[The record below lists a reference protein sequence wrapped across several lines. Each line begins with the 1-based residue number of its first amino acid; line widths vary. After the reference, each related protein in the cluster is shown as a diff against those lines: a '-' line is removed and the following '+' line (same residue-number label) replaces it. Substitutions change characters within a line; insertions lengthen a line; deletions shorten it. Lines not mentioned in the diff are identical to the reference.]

1 MRFLVCVKSEYNAIS
16 YHRLK
21 KPFEYLQK
29 EGHHCDFID
38 NFTNDVVIDG
48 YDYFVYNRSIGYG
61 DADFGLIE
69 KVKAE
74 GIKVIIDVD
83 DLWELPENHPIVW
96 RDDVDY
102 DEWKNNFLMNIAFA
116 DYVWTS
122 TEYLKAIIE
131 DHFTNKPVIVAKNA
145 IDLNDPQWGDR
156 KLKSKNRN
164 KTVIGYAGSTTH
176 YGDLDQMKVPLR
188 RLNNNKI
195 FRRNMVL
202 QLSGVDFVTPYA
214 KKVWHHQLGIFTDDG
229 KNKNVF
235 ISGGVRV
242 NQYARFFDQM
252 DIVIAP
258 LLDNE
263 FNRCKSELKVLEA
276 GAKWLPFIGSDMV
289 TFSRTGANID
299 LCSNGDEWVESIL
312 ELSLDKSLRES
323 LGKEL
328 GEYVRDMYK
337 IDKENQARLSIL

>member
-21 KPFEYLQK
+21 NPFKYLK
-29 EGHHCDFID
+29 KKGHQFDFIN
-38 NFTNDVVIDG
+38 NFTDDVVIEG

-61 DADFGLIE
+61 DSDFVLLE
-69 KVKAE
+69 KIKAQ
-74 GIKVIIDVD
+74 GIKIIIDVD
-83 DLWELPENHPIVW
+83 DLWELPNHHPIVW

-102 DEWKNNFLMNIAFA
+102 GEWKNNFLMNIAFA

-122 TEYLKAIIE
+122 TEYLKMKIE
-131 DHFTNKPVIVAKNA
+131 DLFDNKPVVVVKNA
-145 IDLNDPQWGDR
+145 IDYDDPQWVD
-156 KLKSKNRN
+156 SKGKRRNKN

-176 YGDLDQMKVPLR
+176 YGDLDQMKIPFR
-188 RLNNNKI
+188 RLNNNKT
-195 FRRNMVL
+195 FRRNMVF
-202 QLSGVDFVTPYA
+202 QLSGTDFVNDYA

-235 ISGGVRV
+235 ISGGVKV

-258 LLDNE
+258 LIDNE

-276 GAKWLPFIGSDMV
+276 GSKWLPFIGSDMI

-299 LCSNGDEWVESIL
+299 LCSNNDEWVESIL
-312 ELSLDKSLRES
+312 ELSFDKSLREM

-328 GEYVRDMYK
+328 GEYVRDVYS
-337 IDKENQARLSIL
+337 IDKENQSRLSIL

>member
-29 EGHHCDFID
+29 KGHHCDFVY
-38 NFTNDVVIDG
+38 NFTYDVVIEG

-61 DADFGLIE
+61 DVDIGLLE
-69 KVKAE
+69 KIRSQ
-74 GIKVIIDVD
+74 GIKIIIDVD
-83 DLWELPENHPIVW
+83 DLWELPNHHPIVW

-102 DEWKNNFLMNIAFA
+102 GEWKNNFLMNIAFA

-122 TEYLKAIIE
+122 TEYLKMKIE
-131 DHFTNKPVIVAKNA
+131 DLFENKPVVVVKNA
-145 IDLNDPQWGDR
+145 IDYDDPQWVD
-156 KLKSKNRN
+156 SKGKRRNKN

-176 YGDLDQMKVPLR
+176 YGDLDQMKIPFR
-188 RLNNNKI
+188 RLNNNKS
-195 FRRNMVL
+195 FRRNMVF
-202 QLSGVDFVTPYA
+202 QLSGVDFVNPYA

-235 ISGGVRV
+235 ISGGVKV

-258 LLDNE
+258 LIDNE

-276 GAKWLPFIGSDMV
+276 GSKWLPFIGSDMI

-299 LCSNGDEWVESIL
+299 LCSDNDEWVESIL
-312 ELSLDKSLRES
+312 ELSLDKSLREM

-328 GEYVRDMYK
+328 GEYVRDVYS

>member
-21 KPFEYLQK
+21 NPFKYLK
-29 EGHHCDFID
+29 KKGHQFDFIN
-38 NFTNDVVIDG
+38 NFTDDVVIEG

-61 DADFGLIE
+61 DSDFVLLE
-69 KVKAE
+69 KIKAQ
-74 GIKVIIDVD
+74 GIKIIIDVD
-83 DLWELPENHPIVW
+83 DLWELPNHHPIVW

-102 DEWKNNFLMNIAFA
+102 GEWKNNFLMNIAFA

-122 TEYLKAIIE
+122 TEYLKMKIE
-131 DHFTNKPVIVAKNA
+131 DLFDNKPVVVVKNA
-145 IDLNDPQWGDR
+145 IDYNDPQWVD
-156 KLKSKNRN
+156 SKGKRRNKN

-176 YGDLDQMKVPLR
+176 YGDLDQMKIPFR
-188 RLNNNKI
+188 RLNNNKT
-195 FRRNMVL
+195 FRRNMVF
-202 QLSGVDFVTPYA
+202 QLSGTDFVNDYA

-235 ISGGVRV
+235 ISGGVKV

-258 LLDNE
+258 LIDNE

-276 GAKWLPFIGSDMV
+276 GSKWLPFIGSDMI

-299 LCSNGDEWVESIL
+299 LCSNNDEWVESIL
-312 ELSLDKSLRES
+312 ELSFDKSLREM

-328 GEYVRDMYK
+328 GEYVRDVYS
-337 IDKENQARLSIL
+337 IDKENQSRLSIL